1 MRPQITIK
9 DIAKALGISP
19 STVSRALQDHPDIS
33 KKTRERVQA
42 YAKVN
47 HYKPNAIALSLKK
60 QRTNIIGV
68 IVPDMVHNFFAS
80 VLAGIED
87 AASRKGYNVILCQSS
102 EQYDKEVDCLDT
114 LMASHVSGLLAS
126 ISKSTTKFDHF
137 KEAIEDDLPIV
148 FFDRVSSE
156 LETDQV
162 VADDYSGAYA
172 AVSHLIETG
181 CKRIAFYG
189 APEHLKLSQERKR
202 GYIEALKNHG
212 IEIDE
217 ELIFEC
223 DNRDAAIELTPK
235 VLQLKNCPDA
245 FFSVNDYT
253 ASGIIYAV
261 KHAGLRIPED
271 ISICGFGDG
280 TVARISDPE
289 LTTVEQNGYEIG
301 ATACRRLIERMES
314 KEDIPFTHT
323 VIETRLIKRNSTR

>member
-33 KKTRERVQA
+33 KKTRETVQA
-42 YAKVN
+42 YAKAN

-87 AASRKGYNVILCQSS
+87 AASKKKYTVLLCQSS
-102 EQYDKEVDCLDT
+102 EQYEKEVECLDT
-114 LMASHVSGLLAS
+114 LLASHISGLLVS

-137 KEAIEDDLPIV
+137 KEALEDDLPIV
-148 FFDRVSSE
+148 LFDRVSAE
-156 LETDQV
+156 LNTDQV
-162 VADDYSGAYA
+162 VANDYSGAYA
-172 AVSHLIETG
+172 AVSHLLETG

-189 APEHLKLSQERKR
+189 SPEHLTITKERKR
-202 GYIEALKNHG
+202 GYQDAQKDHG
-212 IEIDE
+212 IEPDS

-235 VLQLKNCPDA
+235 VMQLKNCPDS
-245 FFSVNDYT
+245 FFTVNDNT
-253 ASGIIYAV
+253 ASGVIYAI
-261 KHAGLRIPED
+261 KRAGLKIPED
-271 ISICGFGDG
+271 ISVCGFGDG
-280 TVARISDPE
+280 VVARTSDPE
-289 LTTVEQNGYEIG
+289 LTTVEQSGYEIG
-301 ATACRRLIERMES
+301 QAACLRLIERIEN
-314 KEDIPFTHT
+314 KEELPFTRT